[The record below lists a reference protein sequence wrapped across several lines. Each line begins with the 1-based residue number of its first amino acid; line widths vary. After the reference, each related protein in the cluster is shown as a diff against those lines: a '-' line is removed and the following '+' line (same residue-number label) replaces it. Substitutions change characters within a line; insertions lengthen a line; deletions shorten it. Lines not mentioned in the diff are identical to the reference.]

1 MSSPGNHLYDFGA
14 FRIDCAERVLFRD
27 GDPLTL
33 TPKAFDLLLALVER
47 PGRVVS
53 KEELMTAVWP
63 ETAVEESNLT
73 HHISVLRKVLGE
85 LDGQHPY
92 IETIPRRGYR
102 FLADVERV
110 ENLPRT
116 AGESQIGIRPL
127 RTSTAAS
134 RLNPGMGP

>member
-14 FRIDCAERVLFRD
+14 FRIDCVERVLFRD

-33 TPKAFDLLLALVER
+33 TPKAFDLLLVLVER
-47 PGRVVS
+47 RWSCPW
-53 KEELMTAVWP
+53 KEELMTAVWA

-85 LDGQHPY
+85 LDGQGPY

-110 ENLPRT
+110 ENVAGA
-116 AGESQIGIRPL
+116 AGESQIGIRPSG
-127 RTSTAAS
+127 STAAS

>member
-14 FRIDCAERVLFRD
+14 FRIDCAERVLFHD

-33 TPKAFDLLLALVER
+33 TPKAFDLLLVLVER
-47 PGRVVS
+47 RGRVLA
-53 KEELMTAVWP
+53 KEELMTAVWA

-85 LDGQHPY
+85 RPGEGPY

-102 FLADVERV
+102 FLADVKRV
-110 ENLPRT
+110 ENV
-116 AGESQIGIRPL
+116 AGAASESQIGIRP
-127 RTSTAAS
+127 A
-134 RLNPGMGP
+134 